1 MEALILTILEKNGLS
16 YFLKKNFKSL
26 SIFSPKNIS
35 FYEVKPVPN
44 ESPVTHLATHAKKF
58 RGYYQK
64 FRKINPNVQKC
75 HFFTVMKWNIIAI
88 YVVKLEAVLHSQFLI
103 NLDKIWYVQVSTQGT
118 SAHRILSRSVQ
129 KQKSFFL
136 CSTFTV

>member
-1 MEALILTILEKNGLS
+1 MDLS

-26 SIFSPKNIS
+26 SIFSPKNVS

-88 YVVKLEAVLHSQFLI
+88 YVVKLQAVLHSQFLI